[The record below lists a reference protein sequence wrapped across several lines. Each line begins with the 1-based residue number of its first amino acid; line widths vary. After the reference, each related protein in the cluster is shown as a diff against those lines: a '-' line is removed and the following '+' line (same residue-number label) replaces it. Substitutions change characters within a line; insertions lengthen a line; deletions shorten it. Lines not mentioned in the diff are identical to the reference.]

1 MALTYLA
8 PALTLVLEV
17 ARRNGVDPTPLLRD
31 LAIDPGRIDDQNYR
45 LRIEQAVALQAAL
58 EKQLPQSAS
67 LTLHEIWNPN
77 AMGVLGHGWLTSST
91 LRSAF
96 ERLERFSRIV
106 TEGIDV
112 VVVEEAVMDTPVV
125 SMKANFIEP
134 DKAPFLRMSGTQAIL
149 LAMCQALAGR
159 DFHPLEVTLAHA
171 APEESGPWFALFQ
184 CPVRFGAPRCCFS
197 IAAEV
202 ADAPLAPVP
211 AQLAQL
217 HDQLMLDYLAGME
230 SSDLTEKVK
239 AVIVELLPSGQVTDA
254 KVAHELFM
262 TPRTLQRR
270 LKERGT
276 TFKSLLTEVRHELA
290 THYLRDGRYSLSEI
304 SYLLGF
310 SELSAFSRAFKRWAG
325 VAPSAYRAG

>member
-8 PALTLVLEV
+8 PALTMVLEV
-17 ARRNGVDPTPLLRD
+17 ARRNGVEPTPLLRD
-31 LAIDPGRIDDQNYR
+31 LAIDPARIEDPDYR
-45 LRIEQAVALQAAL
+45 LRIEQVIALQAAL
-58 EKQLPQSAS
+58 EAKLPENAP
-67 LTLHEIWNPN
+67 LELHGVWNPN
-77 AMGVLGHGWLTSST
+77 ALGVLGHGWLTSPS

-96 ERLERFSRIV
+96 ERLARFSRIV
-106 TEGIDV
+106 TEGV
-112 VVVEEAVMDTPVV
+112 GVAVVEGTVMETPAV
-125 SMKANFIEP
+125 SLELGFHEP
-134 DKAPFLRMSGTQAIL
+134 ERAPRLRMSGTQALL

-159 DFHPLEVTLAHA
+159 DFHPLEVTLAHTT
-171 APEESGPWFALFQ
+171 PEESGPWFALFQ
-184 CPVRFGAPRCCFS
+184 CPVRFGAPRCRFS

-230 SSDLTEKVK
+230 SSDLAEKVK